1 MKSHLNR
8 NMRMRRNQR
17 KRSSYLRKLCLVRV
31 KRETLILGLKR
42 AHMRI
47 LGRLLRIK
55 RIMAGSG
62 RLAWMM
68 RKRTRLRLRGEPL
81 NNNNSRGWNLRL
93 EKLDVNKCKH
103 K

>member
-1 MKSHLNR
+1 
-8 NMRMRRNQR
+8 MRMKRNLR
-17 KRSSYLRKLCLVRV
+17 KRLSYQRKLCLARV

-42 AHMRI
+42 AHLRI
-47 LGRLLRIK
+47 VGRLLRIK

-68 RKRTRLRLRGEPL
+68 MKRTRLRLRGELL

>member
-1 MKSHLNR
+1 
-8 NMRMRRNQR
+8 MRMRRNQR

-47 LGRLLRIK
+47 LGRVQRK
-55 RIMAGSG
+55 RIMADSG
-62 RLAWMM
+62 HLAWMM
-68 RKRTRLRLRGEPL
+68 TKRMRLRLRGEPL